1 MQQKEARVDKTLSPN
16 YAAIDE
22 KKDQRTRIAMTDKII
37 DNADVLVIGG
47 GLAGLTTVAL
57 LARAGKSVTLFEQS
71 SNEIGGRARTQIFD
85 GFYFNQGPHA
95 LFLAAE
101 GAEVLKELG
110 IAYTGGIPQLSG
122 LMIRH
127 EEKYQLLANS
137 SSSASN
143 SSESQPISEEAIGQF
158 FDLVSKL
165 NFTELENVSVQEWI
179 DRNIHD
185 ADAIAMMKAL
195 IRLTTYA
202 NDPEIQSAGSALHQ
216 INLYKLGGVMYLD
229 GGWQSLVDGLITVA
243 TNAKAKIVRG
253 KKATKVQRNDSGWL
267 VTLSDHTQI
276 SARIVVIAAGPR
288 DAYGLFQDGER
299 PEVFS
304 KAVKEA
310 KPVHLACLDVALSSL
325 PQKDVLF
332 AVGIDSPL
340 YYSVHSAAARL
351 TPENGALIHV
361 AKYLGASMQSK
372 PKEDAKELEDLL
384 DLLQPGWRNVVV
396 KKRPLPNMVLSNAL
410 VTAANNGLSG
420 RPDPKIE
427 DNLYIVGDWVGSEGL
442 LSTASFA
449 SAKRAAQLILN

>member
-1 MQQKEARVDKTLSPN
+1 MIDK
-16 YAAIDE
+16 
-22 KKDQRTRIAMTDKII
+22 I
-37 DNADVLVIGG
+37 DNADVIVIGG
-47 GLAGLTTVAL
+47 GLAGLTTAAL

-71 SNEIGGRARTQIFD
+71 SSEIGGRARTSVFD

-95 LFLAAE
+95 LFLSAE
-101 GAEVLKELG
+101 GAAVLKELG
-110 IAYTGGIPQLSG
+110 IAYTGGIPQPTG
-122 LMIRH
+122 LTIRQ
-127 EEKYQLLANS
+127 EEKYRLLAT
-137 SSSASN
+137 SSSASVPSN
-143 SSESQPISEEAIGQF
+143 SQSISEETFNKF
-158 FDLVSKL
+158 FDLVSKV

-185 ADAIAMMKAL
+185 ADAIVMMMAL

-202 NDPEIQSAGSALHQ
+202 NDPDIQSAGSALHQ
-216 INLYKLGGVMYLD
+216 IHLYKLGGVMYLD
-229 GGWQSLVDGLITVA
+229 GGWQTLVDGLITVA
-243 TNAKAKIVRG
+243 TNSKAKIVRG
-253 KKATKVQRNDSGWL
+253 KKATKVQRSSNSGWL

-276 SARIVVIAAGPR
+276 SAKIVVIAAGPR
-288 DAYGLFQDGER
+288 DAFALFQDGDR
-299 PEVFS
+299 PEVLS
-304 KAVKEA
+304 KTVKEA

-340 YYSVHSAAARL
+340 YFSVHSASAKLA
-351 TPENGALIHV
+351 PENGALIHV

-372 PKEDAKELEDLL
+372 PKEDAKELEELL

-396 KKRPLPNMVLSNAL
+396 KKRPLPNMVLTNAL

-442 LSTASFA
+442 LSSTSFA